1 MKIIRDG
8 EVDILLI
15 SEGTY
20 PYIRGGVSSWIHQLI
35 NGLPEFKFGVVF
47 LGSQESDYSEIR
59 YELPDNLTYLYV
71 DYLFKE
77 EETPSPKYIR
87 RFKEFHSVIDLHKWF
102 RSGSFNIPKNV
113 KSLDF
118 YNNVASF
125 KKFLYSESSWD
136 YIQGEYLKNTS
147 DSPFIDYFW
156 AVRNMHTPI
165 WRVVNVAN
173 RVKKPKIIHSPSTG
187 YAGFLA
193 ALLKFHYNKPFILTE
208 HGIYVRERKIDM
220 LNATWL
226 KENKTIFQKK
236 LGELAYAKSMW
247 IRFFEGLGR
256 VTYEAAN
263 PIISLFEGARKIQI
277 KYGAKKE
284 RTRVIPNGVDID
296 RLSKVRKEKIPK
308 VVTLIGRV
316 VPIKDIK
323 TFIKAMKIAV
333 EKVDGI
339 EGWIVGPEDEDPN
352 YANECHILVESLGLE
367 GKVKFLGFQNIMD
380 IMPKTGVLTLSSIS
394 EGMPLTI
401 IEGFAAGLPCVAT
414 DVGSCRDLIE
424 GGNEEDKK
432 LGNAGFVAPIANP
445 AALADGYIKLFSS
458 DNLYRKCQNS
468 AIKRVETFYTKE
480 IFLNSYR
487 DLYNDFLKDKK
498 WQA

>member
-1 MKIIRDG
+1 MKIIRDK
-8 EVDILLI
+8 EADILLI

-35 NGLPEFKFGVVF
+35 NGLPEFNFGVVF
-47 LGSQESDYSEIR
+47 LGSREEDYDEIK

-71 DYLFKE
+71 DYLFSESEKPQPHHIE
-77 EETPSPKYIR
+77 RY
-87 RFKEFHSVIDLHKWF
+87 KEFKSVIDLHKWF
-102 RSGSFNIPKNV
+102 RSGSFDIPDNV

-118 YNNVASF
+118 YNKMVSF
-125 KKFLYSESSWD
+125 EKFLYSESSWD
-136 YIQGEYLKNTS
+136 YIQGEYLKNS
-147 DSPFIDYFW
+147 ADSPFIDYFW
-156 AVRNMHTPI
+156 SVRNMHTPI
-165 WRVVNVAN
+165 WRVVSVAN
-173 RVKKPKIIHSPSTG
+173 NVKKPKIVHSPSTG

-193 ALLKFHYNKPFILTE
+193 ALLRFHHDIPFILTE

-226 KENKTIFQKK
+226 KDNKTIFQKK
-236 LGELAYAKSMW
+236 LGELAYAKEMW
-247 IRFFEGLGR
+247 IKFFEGLGR

-277 KYGAKKE
+277 KYGAKEE

-296 RLSKVRKEKIPK
+296 KLSQVRKEEIPK

-323 TFIKAMKIAV
+323 TFIKAMKITT
-333 EKVDGI
+333 EEIDGV
-339 EGWIVGPEDEDPN
+339 EGWIVGPEDEDEN
-352 YANECHILVESLGLE
+352 YAKECHILVESLGLE

-380 IMPKTGVLTLSSIS
+380 ILPKTGVLTLSSIS
-394 EGMPLTI
+394 EGMPLTV

-414 DVGSCRDLIE
+414 DVGSIRDLIE
-424 GGNEEDKK
+424 GGSEEDKK
-432 LGNAGFVAPIANP
+432 LGRAGFVAPIANP
-445 AALADGYIKLFSS
+445 GALAEGYIKLLS
-458 DNLYRKCQNS
+458 DEKLYRECQS
-468 AIKRVETFYTKE
+468 TAIKRVETYYTKE

-487 DLYNDFLKDKK
+487 DLYNDFLKEDKK
-498 WQA
+498 